1 MKNDLEILDTD
12 QDINPEFC
20 FKLVMLGDSGVGKT
34 SLVKYEIKNS
44 FNCKRDSTIIFE
56 HSFKNF
62 GIYGKTV
69 RLQIWDTCG
78 QEVYH
83 SSMKNFYRSA
93 LCIVVVF
100 SLESLDSFNKVNKWI
115 EEIQENNSDDSILV
129 LIGNKS
135 DLTQPR
141 IIPKETIEDY
151 CKKNG
156 IENYFEASAKSGE
169 NVHEIFKTLVKKLF
183 IKFAMPIVNDNNET
197 KNEEKDIVYPFKKH
211 FFNDNTANCCKSCF
225 CYNQQEHT
233 MC

>member
-1 MKNDLEILDTD
+1 MEDRLNITD
-12 QDINPEFC
+12 IDQELNPDFC

-44 FNCKRDSTIIFE
+44 FICNRDSTIIFE

-62 GIYGKTV
+62 SVLEKTV

-93 LCIVVVF
+93 LCIIVVF
-100 SLESLDSFNKVNKWI
+100 SLESLDSFYKVNNWI
-115 EEIQENNSDDSILV
+115 QEIQENNTEDSILV

-141 IIPKETIEDY
+141 IIPKELIEDY

-156 IENYFEASAKSGE
+156 IGNYFEASAKTGE
-169 NVHEIFKTLVKKLF
+169 NVHELFKNLVKQLF
-183 IKFAMPIVNDNNET
+183 IKYAMPIINDNENR
-197 KNEEKDIVYPFKKH
+197 NEEKDIVSPFRKNL
-211 FFNDNTANCCKSCF
+211 FNENTANCFRNCF
-225 CYNQQEHT
+225 CYNQ
-233 MC
+233 

>member
-1 MKNDLEILDTD
+1 MKEDTLEVNYIE

-34 SLVKYEIKNS
+34 SLVKYEINNS
-44 FNCKRDSTIIFE
+44 FVCDRDSTIIFE

-62 GIYGKTV
+62 SILGKNV

-100 SLESLDSFNKVNKWI
+100 SLESLDSFYKVNEWI
-115 EEIQENNSDDSILV
+115 EEIQNNNSEDSILV
-129 LIGNKS
+129 LIGNKL

-141 IIPKETIEDY
+141 VIEKELIEDY
-151 CKKNG
+151 CKKIG
-156 IENYFEASAKSGE
+156 IDNYFEASAKTGE
-169 NVHEIFKTLVKKLF
+169 NVHDIFKQLVKQLF
-183 IKFAMPIVNDNNET
+183 IRYAMPIINDNNEN
-197 KNEEKDIVYPFKKH
+197 KNEEITSHFNKN
-211 FFNDNTANCCKSCF
+211 FFNESTANCCKSCF
-225 CYNQQEHT
+225 CYNQ
-233 MC
+233 

>member
-1 MKNDLEILDTD
+1 MEDRLNITD
-12 QDINPEFC
+12 IDQELNPDFC

-44 FNCKRDSTIIFE
+44 FICNRDSTIIFE

-62 GIYGKTV
+62 SVLEKTV

-93 LCIVVVF
+93 LCIIVVF
-100 SLESLDSFNKVNKWI
+100 SLESLDSFYKVNDWI
-115 EEIQENNSDDSILV
+115 QEIQENNSEDSILV
-129 LIGNKS
+129 LIGNKL

-141 IIPKETIEDY
+141 IVPKELIEDY

-156 IENYFEASAKSGE
+156 IGNYFEASAKTGE
-169 NVHEIFKTLVKKLF
+169 NVHEIFKSLVKQLF
-183 IKFAMPIVNDNNET
+183 IKYAMPIISDNET
-197 KNEEKDIVYPFKKH
+197 RNEEKDIASPFRKNI
-211 FFNDNTANCCKSCF
+211 FNENTASCFRNCF
-225 CYNQQEHT
+225 CYNQ
-233 MC
+233 